1 MHINSFDYYGYDKD
15 SYLDC
20 REMVS
25 KANRNQILLLNSWF
39 VVMVLCYILFSGF
52 NLFGV
57 TQERIIF
64 YAIYF
69 LIGVSFELVLIFLK
83 KIVVK
88 YNFVMVY
95 TSIAI
100 LLSYGILVSVAHPY
114 MPAVI
119 YLIFVTLISLMYI
132 HTMWRISLTL
142 LAASGI
148 FIYCS
153 YRYKTFSIAYN
164 DTYNL
169 AVVLIISIGLHYTF
183 QRNRLSQVI
192 LYLQNLH
199 IQRELEVKSC
209 FDTLS
214 KLLNRGF
221 FFSVSE
227 KMIRKT
233 QGMCNALCLIDL
245 DGFKQI
251 NDTYGHQMGDKA
263 IQLTGKAMLEL
274 FGIGS
279 EMDKDIVVG
288 AKFTQIKPIIGRLG
302 GDEFIVLFCGEK
314 DRDSVLEK
322 LKQILA
328 ALNSISEGPLNGI
341 HASLGAT
348 IVPAGEFD
356 MDAAYKRADLA
367 LYKSKRSGKNQINF
381 YEDEKNNMGGE

>member
-69 LIGVSFELVLIFLK
+69 LIGVSFELVLVFLK

-95 TSIAI
+95 ASIAI

-153 YRYKTFSIAYN
+153 
-164 DTYNL
+164 
-169 AVVLIISIGLHYTF
+169 VV
-183 QRNRLSQVI
+183 
-192 LYLQNLH
+192 
-199 IQRELEVKSC
+199 
-209 FDTLS
+209 TL
-214 KLLNRGF
+214 
-221 FFSVSE
+221 
-227 KMIRKT
+227 
-233 QGMCNALCLIDL
+233 
-245 DGFKQI
+245 
-251 NDTYGHQMGDKA
+251 
-263 IQLTGKAMLEL
+263 
-274 FGIGS
+274 
-279 EMDKDIVVG
+279 
-288 AKFTQIKPIIGRLG
+288 
-302 GDEFIVLFCGEK
+302 
-314 DRDSVLEK
+314 
-322 LKQILA
+322 
-328 ALNSISEGPLNGI
+328 
-341 HASLGAT
+341 
-348 IVPAGEFD
+348 
-356 MDAAYKRADLA
+356 
-367 LYKSKRSGKNQINF
+367 
-381 YEDEKNNMGGE
+381 